1 MHINELTRRFGI
13 ELSIVSPSPI
23 RRVPYRAPDGP
34 NVIVEVTGATQME
47 VDAAKEGITAK
58 AKAIAEKREKHKQK
72 VSRVERVSLLGKFL
86 EVPPTDQFFS
96 RFHWVFRENW
106 QNRCLASTLRRL
118 TPPLPKVDPGST
130 IYWAITLYVRP
141 SVFCNL
147 QRPNKT

>member
-1 MHINELTRRFGI
+1 MHINELTQRFGI

-34 NVIVEVTGATQME
+34 NVIVEVTGATQAE

-72 VSRVERVSLLGKFL
+72 VGRAERASLLEKIL

-96 RFHWVFRENW
+96 RFHWVFRGNW
-106 QNRCLASTLRRL
+106 QNRCLVPSLRRL
-118 TPPLPKVDPGST
+118 IPQPAVNPGST
-130 IYWAITLYVRP
+130 IYWAITLYMRL
-141 SVFCNL
+141 SVFAV
-147 QRPNKT
+147 T